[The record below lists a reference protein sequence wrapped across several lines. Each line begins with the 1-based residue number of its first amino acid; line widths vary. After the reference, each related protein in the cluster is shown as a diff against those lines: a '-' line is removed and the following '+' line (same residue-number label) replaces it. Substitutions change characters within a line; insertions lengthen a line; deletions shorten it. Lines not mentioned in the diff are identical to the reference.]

1 MNLYKEK
8 RKLMD
13 FIENAFNEVKSAAS
27 FCHQVAAWVTDMF
40 CNFYFVKNYK
50 IANNATTPT
59 ARENISIDLES
70 L

>member
-1 MNLYKEK
+1 MNLHKEK

-13 FIENAFNEVKSAAS
+13 FSENAFNEVKSAAS

-50 IANNATTPT
+50 IAYNATTPT
-59 ARENISIDLES
+59 AREKISTELKS
-70 L
+70 